1 MAKKR
6 VLVVEDDE
14 AIRNG
19 IVDALAFEGYE
30 VFEAST
36 RAAGTRMGLEMAF
49 DIVLLD
55 LVLPDGSGHDVLC
68 DVRSARPAVPVVVLT
83 ALGQEEDKV
92 RGLKLGA
99 DDYVVKPFS
108 LNELLARLEAVL
120 RRSAERPR
128 DVRILVL
135 ASCSVDLERSEI
147 RYPDGTRAEISE
159 RERDLVRYLAQNAG
173 RVVSREEL
181 LGRVWKLPASLV
193 RTRTIDVHVARLREK
208 LRDQDSAIIT
218 THRGRGY
225 SFSSGLEE

>member
-30 VFEAST
+30 VFEAAT

-49 DIVLLD
+49 DIILLD
-55 LVLPDGSGHDVLC
+55 LVLPDGSGHDVLGE
-68 DVRSARPAVPVVVLT
+68 VRSARPTVPVVMLT

-108 LNELLARLEAVL
+108 LKELLARLEAVL

-128 DVRILVL
+128 DVKILEL
-135 ASCSVDLERSEI
+135 ASCSIDLERAEI

-159 RERDLVRYLAQNAG
+159 RERDLVSYLAQNAG

-208 LRDQDSAIIT
+208 LRDDESVIIT